1 MSRQNVRQKLTLD
14 SRQVKQ
20 DWKNGVTKLMQWS
33 SFKPGLTWLSQRER
47 AFVLSRV
54 NPEILCNPGFLQP
67 LDFFFYCIFFILH
80 PTCTH
85 PLLIFF
91 ILHPTYTL
99 LDLYILHSSSYMY
112 SPLYSSSFIL
122 YPSSSPLY
130 SSSFILSFVF
140 FILHPTSQIYSSSPL
155 YSSSYM
161 YS

>member
-1 MSRQNVRQKLTLD
+1 
-14 SRQVKQ
+14 
-20 DWKNGVTKLMQWS
+20 MQWN
-33 SFKPGLTWLSQRER
+33 SFKPGLTWLSLRER

-122 YPSSSPLY
+122 YPLLYILHPSFSPLY
-130 SSSFILSFVF
+130 SLS
-140 FILHPTSQIYSSSPL
+140 FILHPKYTHPLLYILHPICTRNSSLILMTNSHTIFL
-155 YSSSYM
+155 IFT
-161 YS
+161 